1 MLLLQELLKDWPCT
15 IAGGNYRVAV
25 KGITENS
32 LDVKPGFI
40 FVARKGNKNDGTFFI
55 EEAINAGAV
64 AIVIDKTTIPN
75 LPNSIPIITVPDGRL
90 FLSMQVQNWPKTADH
105 LTIIAVTGTNG
116 KATVSHFI
124 GQLLMMQR
132 RPRSC
137 NRTTGIF
144 IDGISM

>member
-64 AIVIDKTTIPN
+64 AIVIDKTTVPN

-90 FLSMQVQNWPKTADH
+90 FLSHASAELAQNP
-105 LTIIAVTGTNG
+105 G
-116 KATVSHFI
+116 
-124 GQLLMMQR
+124 
-132 RPRSC
+132 
-137 NRTTGIF
+137 
-144 IDGISM
+144 